1 MSIGSC
7 YAVCSD
13 LGEGVPSSHLEEERA
28 PPHGQDWVVHERV
41 VPSKLDNIIWEVLGG
56 TEGAKS
62 LAGALGKARHVKQ
75 RYTLRILW
83 SAPSFRASRNRK
95 GEKGQEPFPVN
106 LGLRGHMVSL
116 CSSVVWG
123 RHFSTIPEGRNRTPT
138 PRQNPQAK
146 VKFSTLETS
155 KLIVASSP

>member
-41 VPSKLDNIIWEVLGG
+41 VPSELDNIIWEVLGG
-56 TEGAKS
+56 TEGAKG

-75 RYTLRILW
+75 RYTLRISW

-106 LGLRGHMVSL
+106 LRLKGHKVSL
-116 CSSVVWG
+116 CSSVVCG
-123 RHFSTIPEGRNRTPT
+123 RHFSTHTRRKKSD